1 MLKFRSMRV
10 ELNDADGAR
19 STARDDDRVTNVGA
33 FIRRTSIDELPQVIN
48 VLRGEMS
55 IIGPRPR
62 ALSSKVGDK
71 LFWEVDAQYW
81 QRYCLTPGLTG
92 LAQVRGHRAPR
103 FEPIFSRRA
112 IYNFKK
118 MGPPPHAHDYDE
130 SY

>member
-10 ELNDADGAR
+10 ELNNADGAR

-55 IIGPRPR
+55 IIDPRPR

-92 LAQVRGHRAPR
+92 LGQVRGHRGTTEEVKDLTNR
-103 FEPIFSRRA
+103 LKSDLEYI
-112 IYNFKK
+112 
-118 MGPPPHAHDYDE
+118 
-130 SY
+130 